1 MPRSGN
7 IHKSMTV
14 ERALAEAHKAGC
26 AFRLAGVGVDVRGID
41 AVPAD
46 VVSFLRGNRELVFDH
61 LGGNQRDR
69 PSLAEGSAG
78 RRCLRRRRR
87 KIQTWR

>member
-7 IHKSMTV
+7 LDKPMTV

-46 VVSFLRGNRELVFDH
+46 VVSFLREIASWSSTISAATSATA
-61 LGGNQRDR
+61 R
-69 PSLAEGSAG
+69 PSSSCPGS
-78 RRCLRRRRR
+78 
-87 KIQTWR
+87 ISSSFTVPTM